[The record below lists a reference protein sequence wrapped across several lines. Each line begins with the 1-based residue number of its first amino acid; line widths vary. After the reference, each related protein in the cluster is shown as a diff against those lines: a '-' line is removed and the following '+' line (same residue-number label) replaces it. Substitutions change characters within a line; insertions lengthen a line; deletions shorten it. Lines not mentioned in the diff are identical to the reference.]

1 VQHANTHGCC
11 GHVRRCRECDKAI
24 CSLCVYMH
32 SRQPPTVSH
41 ALTEITSVVREREV
55 LEEKLA
61 RVQETSVEQTRRITA
76 EEEEIKREKQE
87 LAAQF
92 KTEEESR
99 QRELEQIQAAAEER
113 AHGRKAEEE
122 RRMRALEEE
131 STRLKANAEQEA
143 ERRKAEEDEILQQKQ
158 KLEEALARVQA
169 HSFRSVRSPT
179 SPRTQDSL
187 VQETIRTPISCA
199 GVAAATAFST
209 PAPARALHGDNSA
222 STSPPMVQ
230 DSMETESRGG
240 SPGKAAA
247 SSSNEPKQTMQDKI
261 KELSEITEA
270 TLKQLKEWNDGGLID
285 EQDYKEQKKE
295 ALDKLKLY
303 VVA

>member
-1 VQHANTHGCC
+1 MQHANTHGCC

-76 EEEEIKREKQE
+76 EEEEIEREKQE

-113 AHGRKAEEE
+113 KAEEQ

-131 STRLKANAEQEA
+131 SARLKAAAEQEA
-143 ERRKAEEDEILQQKQ
+143 ERRKGEKDEILLQKQ
-158 KLEEALARVQA
+158 QLEEALARVHA
-169 HSFRSVRSPT
+169 HSFRSVKLSSAPPWT
-179 SPRTQDSL
+179 KDSL
-187 VQETIRTPISCA
+187 VQDMTPISCA
-199 GVAAATAFST
+199 SGAS
-209 PAPARALHGDNSA
+209 PA
-222 STSPPMVQ
+222 
-230 DSMETESRGG
+230 
-240 SPGKAAA
+240 AAA
-247 SSSNEPKQTMQDKI
+247 SAFIPAPRFSGIGTPERAEDLSPATSAQAGFSPSLQCAISNR
-261 KELSEITEA
+261 
-270 TLKQLKEWNDGGLID
+270 
-285 EQDYKEQKKE
+285 
-295 ALDKLKLY
+295 
-303 VVA
+303 